1 MNQHVS
7 GFNDNL
13 DIFFMDGGPLY
24 FFFHFTDPTN
34 CLLGS
39 VIGAACCACTP
50 NSLFVLSR
58 KIPTM
63 FEPGSRLSKQSK
75 H

>member
-1 MNQHVS
+1 MNQRVS

-13 DIFFMDGGPLY
+13 DIFFMDGGPLH

-39 VIGAACCACTP
+39 VIGAACCAE
-50 NSLFVLSR
+50 LSVY
-58 KIPTM
+58 T
-63 FEPGSRLSKQSK
+63 
-75 H
+75 